1 MILDRNTGT
10 VSPQTKNEEILL
22 RILNHPSSEEIGK
35 LVPLVSRFRGNWS
48 VPIHFVPNNPHLNPG
63 PHRFRIQPGDFEAL
77 AAALRSIREDPA
89 MATEA
94 AVLKV
99 LANSGM
105 RGGELKQL
113 QFKDVLPA
121 DHCVRIA
128 YHQSKAAGRLL
139 PISESALNGILALR
153 NQFSESEFILGVAPD
168 RVLNRVRRAFLS
180 ALHSQTSVPANL
192 YLLRIWLA
200 SRLVQA
206 GASSHI
212 LQLCMGCSITGSLM
226 YCPSEVLIEPAK
238 KYLAMV
244 EV

>member
-10 VSPQTKNEEILL
+10 VSPQTRNEEILL

-35 LVPLVSRFRGNWS
+35 LVPLVSNLRGIWS
-48 VPIHFVPNNPHLNPG
+48 VPIHFVPDPRLNPDR
-63 PHRFRIQPGDFEAL
+63 HRFRIQPADFEAL
-77 AAALRSIREDPA
+77 AAALRSVREDPA

-94 AVLKV
+94 AVLTV
-99 LANSGM
+99 LANSGI
-105 RGGELKQL
+105 RGGEFKQL
-113 QFKDVLPA
+113 RFKDVLPA

-128 YHQSKAAGRLL
+128 YRCSKAAGRLL
-139 PISESALNGILALR
+139 PISESALDGILALR
-153 NQFSESEFILGVAPD
+153 NQFPKSASILGVAPD
-168 RVLNRVRRAFLS
+168 RVLNKACRAFQS
-180 ALHSQTSVPANL
+180 ALHSQTSVPARP

-200 SRLVQA
+200 TRLVQA

-212 LQLCMGCSITGSLM
+212 LQLCMGRSITGSLM